1 MPAAE
6 SRTAAP
12 RPTINSNCY
21 EVAPLNSNCRKATP
35 GDWNDI
41 YMLVDHSAR
50 SGSEL
55 DWELLQDYMQLF
67 NLSHQFTQLKERY
80 VKIAA
85 S

>member
-1 MPAAE
+1 
-6 SRTAAP
+6 
-12 RPTINSNCY
+12 
-21 EVAPLNSNCRKATP
+21 
-35 GDWNDI
+35 
-41 YMLVDHSAR
+41 MLVDHSAR